1 MSAGA
6 DTLVPRGLT
15 ELAGADVG
23 GEALLCSDDFF
34 AGMENLLKSGR
45 GQWYEGEYTEQGKRM
60 DGWESRRRR
69 TPGHDWCI
77 LRLGIVGEVL
87 AVDIQTDH
95 FTGNYPPF
103 ASVEA
108 CHAPGASAEALRD
121 EVSWTRIVPEVV
133 LRGGSTN
140 FAVAAERGTWT
151 HLRLNIYPAG
161 GVARLRV
168 YGHPQRGA
176 DTGRMDL
183 ACSVNGGR
191 VLWASDMYFADM
203 ANLIRPEPATD
214 MGQGWETRRSRPPGE
229 DALVLALGR
238 PGRVEE
244 VVVDTAFFKGNYPEK
259 AQLEALYWPEAPPH
273 ALLRNPHWTP
283 IVPWTRLGPHEQRTL
298 PVSRLGTWTHLRL
311 RISPDGGISRL
322 RVLGV
327 PDDAAPEA
335 GDPLLQRL
343 NSADEAEAAEL
354 FATCCGAARW
364 VAGMVAARPFRSR
377 AELFGVAEQV
387 WWHLDEADW
396 REAFTHHPEIG
407 ADVAKL
413 RERFTGTAHLSETEQ
428 AGVAG
433 ASEATLQALA
443 KGNRLYKSR
452 FGFIF
457 IVCAS
462 GKTAFEMLSLL
473 EERIDNDPA
482 AELRIAAG
490 EQAKITALR
499 LDGLT

>member
-1 MSAGA
+1 MSNTGDGTAI
-6 DTLVPRGLT
+6 RGLT
-15 ELAGADVG
+15 ELAAAAVG

-34 AGMENLLKSGR
+34 AGMDLMLGAGR
-45 GQWYEGEYTEQGKRM
+45 GQWFEGEYTVQGKRM

-77 LRLGIVGEVL
+77 VKLGIVGEVRL
-87 AVDIQTDH
+87 VDIQTDH

-103 ASVEA
+103 ASVDA
-108 CHAPGASAEALRD
+108 CFAPGASAESLRD

-133 LRGGSTN
+133 LRGGSSN
-140 FAVAAERGTWT
+140 VAVAVESGTWT

-168 YGHPQRGA
+168 HGVPAPRE
-176 DTGRMDL
+176 DTVRMDL
-183 ACSVNGGR
+183 ACSVNGGQ

-229 DALVLALGR
+229 DALILKLGQ
-238 PGRVEE
+238 PGLVEE
-244 VVVDTAFFKGNYPEK
+244 IVFDTAFFKGNFPDT
-259 AQLEALYWPEAPPH
+259 AQIEALYWPEAPPH
-273 ALLRNPHWTP
+273 ALLRSTRWQT
-283 IVPWTRLGPHEQRTL
+283 IVPWVRLGPHEQKSVA
-298 PVSRLGTWTHLRL
+298 VSQLGTWTHLRL

-322 RVLGV
+322 RVLGT
-327 PDDAAPEA
+327 PDAASPGA
-335 GDPLLQRL
+335 GDPLLQLL
-343 NSADEAEAAEL
+343 NQAAEADAGEL
-354 FATCCGAARW
+354 FATCCGARRW

-377 AELFGVAEQV
+377 TELHGVAEDL

-396 REAFTHHPEIG
+396 REAFTHHPQIG
-407 ADVAKL
+407 ADVEQL
-413 RERFTGTAHLSETEQ
+413 RKKFAGTAHLSAGEQ
-428 AGVAG
+428 AGVTG
-433 ASEATLQALA
+433 ASEETLQALA
-443 KGNRLYKSR
+443 KGNAVYLER

-462 GKTAFEMLSLL
+462 GKSAFEMLLLL
-473 EERIDNDPA
+473 EARVDNEQD
-482 AELRIAAG
+482 AELRNAAG

-499 LDGLT
+499 LDGLS